1 MLKLYDKISEAI
13 DKNEYCIGIFVD
25 LSKAFDTLNHD
36 ILTEKLNYY
45 GARRIPNLLIKS
57 FLSNRYQYVKYNNS
71 NSSMQ
76 EINCGVPQGLILD
89 PLLYL
94 LYVNDMDN
102 GSRLLQFI
110 LFADDTN
117 ILYSNA
123 DFRTLIKIV
132 NSELNA
138 LSDWFKANK
147 LSINL
152 KKTHII
158 YFGYKK
164 NPI

>member
-123 DFRTLIKIV
+123 DFRTLIK
-132 NSELNA
+132 NSK
-138 LSDWFKANK
+138 F
-147 LSINL
+147 
-152 KKTHII
+152 
-158 YFGYKK
+158 
-164 NPI
+164 